1 MNEVLFKSEADLKR
15 VILGHNSNGER
26 VMTLWHKDGSVY
38 DMKPLLRSEDE
49 VEITKRVARVDLDWK
64 VVEVEYRNYQR
75 TRQ

>member
-1 MNEVLFKSEADLKR
+1 MNVVLFKSEAGLKR
-15 VILGHNSNGER
+15 VALGHNPNGER
-26 VMTLWHKDGSVY
+26 VMTLWYKDGSVY

-49 VEITKRVARVDLDWK
+49 VEVTKRVARVDLDWR